1 MSLSFIDEWIGVSD
15 NESVSGKSQF
25 RPSHDRVIAWDD
37 STGLRLQRTR
47 RGSEFYLA
55 LRVGSMAPQWRIK
68 TYPIAV
74 SLSRIL
80 KTKRTGQINVSHFAF
95 ASQPFEILL
104 LEYRS
109 FTWAALSTKPS
120 PSALM
125 ILFRRFPPETQ
136 FSWPGH
142 GAD

>member
-15 NESVSGKSQF
+15 YESISGKSQF
-25 RPSHDRVIAWDD
+25 RPSHDRVVAWDD

-55 LRVGSMAPQWRIK
+55 LRVGCMAPQWRIK

-74 SLSRIL
+74 SLSRVL
-80 KTKRTGQINVSHFAF
+80 ETKRSGQINVSHFAF
-95 ASQPFEILL
+95 ASQQFEILL
-104 LEYRS
+104 LESRS
-109 FTWAALSTKPS
+109 YIWAALSMKPS

-125 ILFRRFPPETQ
+125 ILFRRFPPATR
-136 FSWPGH
+136 FSWPELH
-142 GAD
+142 